1 QGIYRSIYGYAKGSN
16 ELLVVECGKG
26 GLEEMIENF
35 DETQVLYGFA
45 KVIDENTRLPKF
57 VFIAWCPEGAAMN
70 RRSQFNIHSR
80 QVAQKL
86 KGFHVEIVA
95 RNEFDIKPEVIKK
108 KIRDSSG
115 AKFSIH
121 Q

>member
-1 QGIYRSIYGYAKGSN
+1 MNIYI
-16 ELLVVECGKG
+16 EG

-45 KVIDENTRLPKF
+45 K
-57 VFIAWCPEGAAMN
+57 CPEGAAMN

-95 RNEFDIKPEVIKK
+95 RNEFDIKPETQFQKPMRK
-108 KIRDSSG
+108 
-115 AKFSIH
+115 SIVYKV
-121 Q
+121 